1 MCPGPARCPGRGA
14 QEPRGDAGR
23 GGEAVGDAA
32 GSVPPRDPV
41 AAQQRGGLQ
50 VAIQGGQPR
59 VDAGVRAGRRSAA
72 ADRDAVVVLD
82 STVLTVLSRC
92 AAICGE
98 LHRRSGPAP
107 AAAPV
112 QPLPVHDLPPTQT
125 LRGRPHRMRHHPG
138 RAAAS
143 GAAGL
148 RARTHTS
155 STVSTMSIVATG
167 VPWSRVAEVS
177 GALRRSPPGRH
188 TDPPQPPRSDGPVQH
203 HRGTAGIRPGTP
215 RLGGSCPDRR

>member
-1 MCPGPARCPGRGA
+1 MRVVVGKRSVMPPGRCR
-14 QEPRGDAGR
+14 RGIRWRRSTAVISGSLYRAVNRGPTSGVRR
-23 GGEAVGDAA
+23 GGG
-32 GSVPPRDPV
+32 PPRRTGMPWSC
-41 AAQQRGGLQ
+41 
-50 VAIQGGQPR
+50 R
-59 VDAGVRAGRRSAA
+59 VR
-72 ADRDAVVVLD
+72 

-177 GALRRSPPGRH
+177 GALRRLPPGRH